1 LVGPALGGGGRVAA
15 VCEAEDVADEE
26 EELLLLSLLPAVADD
41 PLDESVVGVE
51 PESEVVAGPR
61 E

>member
-1 LVGPALGGGGRVAA
+1 MGGGGRVAA

>member
-1 LVGPALGGGGRVAA
+1 MAA
-15 VCEAEDVADEE
+15 VCEAEDVADEEE

-51 PESEVVAGPR
+51 PASEVVAGPR